1 MRDKLAGLKESS
13 APLYLQ
19 LARNLRDHIES
30 GGVEPGEPLPS
41 ERELSE
47 RMGMSRVTI
56 RKGIQKLIE
65 EGLLFRRHGSGT
77 YVSERIQARGATLTS
92 FSEDAR
98 SRGDDPGVVWMMRA
112 YASATDEEA
121 TVLQI
126 PAKTRVAR
134 LARVRLANGEPLAI
148 EHAVVPAELL
158 PNLDSVGDSL
168 YAALEA
174 SGVFPVSGTQRI
186 RAALATPTE
195 AGMLSITQSSE
206 ILRIER
212 VTRNAKGIPVEFTRS
227 AYRGDRYEFVT
238 DIAANVASV
247 SRRDP
252 PGAS

>member
-1 MRDKLAGLKESS
+1 MRDKLAGLKESN

-19 LARNLRDHIES
+19 LARNLREHIES

-77 YVSERIQARGATLTS
+77 YVTERILARGATLTS

-98 SRGDDPGVVWMMRA
+98 SRGDNPGVVWMMRA

-121 TVLQI
+121 AALEI
-126 PAKTRVAR
+126 PIATKVAR

-148 EHAVVPAELL
+148 EHAVVPAEFL
-158 PNLDSVGDSL
+158 PNLDAVGDSL

-186 RAALATPTE
+186 CAALATPTE
-195 AGMLSITQSSE
+195 AGMLSIAQSSE

-212 VTRNAKGIPVEFTRS
+212 LTRDAKGTPVEFTRS

-238 DIAANVASV
+238 DIAANAAPK
-247 SRRDP
+247 SRRDST
-252 PGAS
+252 GLS

>member
-1 MRDKLAGLKESS
+1 MRDKLAGLKESN

-19 LARNLRDHIES
+19 LARNLREHIQS

-77 YVSERIQARGATLTS
+77 YVSDRIEARGAMLTS

-98 SRGDDPGVVWMMRA
+98 LRGDDPGVVWMMRS
-112 YASATDEEA
+112 YANATDEEA
-121 TVLQI
+121 AALEI
-126 PAKTRVAR
+126 PIATKVAR

-148 EHAVVPAELL
+148 EHAVVPAEFL
-158 PNLDSVGDSL
+158 PNLDAVGDSL
-168 YAALEA
+168 YAALQT
-174 SGVFPVSGTQRI
+174 SGVLPVSGTQRI

-195 AGMLSITQSSE
+195 AGMLSIAQNSE

-212 VTRNAKGIPVEFTRS
+212 LTCDAKGTPVEFTRS

-238 DIAANVASV
+238 DIAASTTSL

-252 PGAS
+252 MGVP

>member
-1 MRDKLAGLKESS
+1 
-13 APLYLQ
+13 
-19 LARNLRDHIES
+19 
-30 GGVEPGEPLPS
+30 
-41 ERELSE
+41 
-47 RMGMSRVTI
+47 MSRVTI

-121 TVLQI
+121 SALEV

-158 PNLDSVGDSL
+158 PDLDAVSVR
-168 YAALEA
+168 A
-174 SGVFPVSGTQRI
+174 SFRCP
-186 RAALATPTE
+186 A
-195 AGMLSITQSSE
+195 
-206 ILRIER
+206 
-212 VTRNAKGIPVEFTRS
+212 RS
-227 AYRGDRYEFVT
+227 AFAPRWQRRPRPACCRLPKARRYC
-238 DIAANVASV
+238 AS
-247 SRRDP
+247 S
-252 PGAS
+252 A